1 MARQHRPVEV
11 TESVDDLLLNIID
24 DTLKHV
30 FKEAGTNVIYGYLG
44 NKCHLNRDEIAEKP
58 EVFSTG
64 LKNLLGSGALLIEK
78 MILRNLYTEFQ
89 LRFREEKDY
98 DLADYIAELRKKVLS
113 RSVPRANPRWRWEP

>member
-1 MARQHRPVEV
+1 VARQHRPVEV

-64 LKNLLGSGALLIEK
+64 LKNLLGSGELLIEGVGARFPRV
-78 MILRNLYTEFQ
+78 LRDDE
-89 LRFREEKDY
+89 
-98 DLADYIAELRKKVLS
+98 LAGQS
-113 RSVPRANPRWRWEP
+113 R